1 MTDRKR
7 GIVFMYIDITD
18 SSAIQLTLDQFGD
31 STGLYYQ
38 FYHCK
43 ERRMFFSKNIQSVL
57 TLLSDS
63 TCSFDQWLHA
73 VHPEDTENLRQG
85 MDHLFSH
92 AMPTY
97 SFTYRIY
104 NKANTFTWVNSKGT
118 CTYDKNGTPLY
129 CLGLIT
135 FCQDKT
141 NDIFDAGVTTLSKD
155 MEQEIIQAVS
165 LQCKGFFLEFQPQV
179 DSKTLTVVGAEA
191 LLRFRCSYGR
201 ILPPAAFV
209 SFLEASGLMI
219 PVGNWVLRT
228 ALQQCWKWREQN
240 ADFRISVNLSFVQLK
255 SPHIQKT
262 VLDILNETGLPGSAL
277 DIEVTE
283 GMALQDFSTLNAVF
297 RAWQKSG
304 IKVSLDDF
312 GTGYSNLSWLKH
324 LRIDQIKIDRSFIE
338 GLKQD
343 TSDFRLLSGMI
354 QLAKNNSIQVCCEG
368 VETKEE
374 WEALKLLSPALYQGY
389 LFSGP
394 LLPDVFTEKALKKKY
409 TL

>member
-1 MTDRKR
+1 
-7 GIVFMYIDITD
+7 MYIDITD
-18 SSAIQLTLDQFGD
+18 FHAIQLTLDQFGD
-31 STGLYYQ
+31 STGLCYQ

-43 ERRMFFSKNIQSVL
+43 ERRMFFSKNAQSVL
-57 TLLSDS
+57 TFLTDS
-63 TCSFDQWLHA
+63 TCSFDQWLCA
-73 VHPEDTENLRQG
+73 VCPEDAENLRHG

-92 AMPTY
+92 AIPTY
-97 SFTYRIY
+97 AFDYRIQ
-104 NKANTFTWVNSKGT
+104 NKADTFTWVNSKGT
-118 CTYDKNGTPLY
+118 CTYDKDGTPLY
-129 CLGLIT
+129 CLGLVT
-135 FCQDKT
+135 FCQDKP

-165 LQCKGFFLEFQPQV
+165 HQCQRFFLEYQPQV
-179 DSKTLTVVGAEA
+179 ASETLIVTGAEA
-191 LLRFRCSYGR
+191 LLRFRCSCGR
-201 ILPPAAFV
+201 VLPPAAFIP
-209 SFLEASGLMI
+209 FLEASGLMI

-228 ALQQCWKWREQN
+228 ALQQCRKWREQT

-262 VLDILNETGLPGSAL
+262 VLDILHETGLPGNAL

-283 GMALQDFSTLNAVF
+283 GMALQDFPTLNAIF
-297 RAWQKSG
+297 RGWHEAG
-304 IKVSLDDF
+304 IKISLDDF
-312 GTGYSNLSWLKH
+312 GTGYSNLNWLKH
-324 LRIDQIKIDRSFIE
+324 LQIDQIKIDRSFIE
-338 GLKQD
+338 GLKQN

-354 QLAKNNSIQVCCEG
+354 QLAKTNAIQVCCEG

-394 LLPDVFTEKALKKKY
+394 LLPEVFTEKALKKKY